1 MKVTD
6 FFSEYVSSVEF
17 VAYYNAIE
25 EFDTNLNNRKTIS
38 DFESDEEMFT
48 WIGNNISATRFSK
61 VDDAIIDWNQVNS
74 LQVQLDTKFPK
85 VNEFYKTKTKFV
97 IGEKID
103 KWFVWGMG
111 LDFTT
116 ILGNCAD
123 DLRGCRKSAS
133 DAYAE
138 RAREI
143 LEEVSD
149 GTRHSTYA
157 FSEKTKAMTA
167 YSNAVKACINE
178 YHNCNGTNN

>member
-1 MKVTD
+1 M
-6 FFSEYVSSVEF
+6 EF

-25 EFDTNLNNRKTIS
+25 EFNINLNNRKTIS
-38 DFESDEEMFT
+38 DFESDEEMFS

-61 VDDAIIDWNQVNS
+61 VDDAIIDWNEIGS
-74 LQVQLDTKFPK
+74 LSVQIETKFPK
-85 VNEFYKTKTKFV
+85 VTDFYRTNTKLV
-97 IGEKID
+97 IGEKVD
-103 KWFVWGMG
+103 KWFSWGIG

-116 ILGNCAD
+116 TLGSCAD
-123 DLRGCRKSAS
+123 DLRGCRQSAS
-133 DAYAE
+133 NAYAE